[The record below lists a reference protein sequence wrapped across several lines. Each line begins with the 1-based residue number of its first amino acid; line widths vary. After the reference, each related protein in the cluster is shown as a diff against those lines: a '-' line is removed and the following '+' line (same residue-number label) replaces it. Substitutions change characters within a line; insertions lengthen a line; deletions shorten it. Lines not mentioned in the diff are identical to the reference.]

1 MVKVGLPNKHS
12 KMKQRSTSKLFFLK
26 QIAHLPVLVVLSLV
40 VVVGTAFPAVHA
52 DTIQDQINA
61 LQREN
66 DANQSAINDLQ
77 GQAVSYQDAIA
88 RLNSQI
94 GLLQGQINDSIAK
107 QDALKQQI
115 AQKQIELDQQ
125 KRALA
130 EDIKSM
136 YVNGSMS
143 TVEMLATSKDL
154 SHFVDAETYR
164 GAVQTK
170 IQSTL
175 NEIAKIQAELKSQK
189 DQVAV
194 LLQTQ
199 QNQQT
204 ELASARAQQNSLL
217 AMNEN
222 QQAAYNAKTKANQN
236 KISDLI
242 AEQLRANSS
251 SSPSGYYFLR
261 FSGSVGA
268 HSASVNDYPY
278 ANAGFSMSTAPGC
291 VDNDGPDRWGYC
303 TRQCVS
309 YAAWAV
315 ERSGRA
321 APMYYGNARDWVS
334 AARRQGV
341 PVYTSN
347 PQPGDVAISTAG
359 TWGHAMYVE
368 KVSGNQI
375 YVSQYNAS
383 LNGQYS
389 TQWKTFN

>member
-1 MVKVGLPNKHS
+1 MKTKQTIGTKNWRQ
-12 KMKQRSTSKLFFLK
+12 KM
-26 QIAHLPVLVVLSLV
+26 HLPVLIVLSLV
-40 VVVGTAFPAVHA
+40 VIGGTAFQSVRA
-52 DTIQDQINA
+52 DSIQDQINA

-66 DANQSAINDLQ
+66 DANQSAVSDLQ

-94 GLLQGQINDSIAK
+94 SLLQGQINDNLAK
-107 QDALKQQI
+107 QEALRVQI
-115 AQKQIELDQQ
+115 AEKQAQLEQQ
-125 KRALA
+125 KRALS

-170 IQSTL
+170 IQGTL
-175 NEIAKIQAELKSQK
+175 QDIAKIQAQLKSQK

-194 LLQTQ
+194 LLQDQ
-199 QNQQT
+199 QKQQGD
-204 ELASARAQQNSLL
+204 LASARAQQNSLL
-217 AMNEN
+217 AMNES
-222 QQAAYNAKTKANQN
+222 QQSAYNARTKANQSR
-236 KISDLI
+236 ISDLI
-242 AEQLRANSS
+242 AEQLRANSGT
-251 SSPSGYYFLR
+251 SPSGYYFLR
-261 FSGSVGA
+261 FPGAVAA

-278 ANAGFSMSTAPGC
+278 ANAGFGMSTAPGC

-315 ERSGRA
+315 ERSGRS
-321 APMYYGNARDWVS
+321 APTYYGNARDWVS
-334 AARRQGV
+334 AARREGV
-341 PVYTSN
+341 PVFTSN

-375 YVSQYNAS
+375 YVSQYNQA

-389 TQWKTFN
+389 TQWRTFN